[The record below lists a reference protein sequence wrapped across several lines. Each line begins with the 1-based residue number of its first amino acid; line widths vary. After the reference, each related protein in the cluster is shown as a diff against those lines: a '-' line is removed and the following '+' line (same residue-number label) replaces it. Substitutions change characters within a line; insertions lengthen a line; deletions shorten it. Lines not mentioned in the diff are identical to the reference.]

1 MENQEDEYD
10 DANRVGV
17 PIVPA
22 VHSSNTEH
30 VRMAECIIPNSV
42 ESPRFQN
49 DVAIEGKA
57 DEMMNQSL
65 QAHLQNMNL

>member
-1 MENQEDEYD
+1 MEPSRSCSDMENQEDEYE

-22 VHSSNTEH
+22 IHNSNNDH
-30 VRMAECIIPNSV
+30 ARMADSIMPNNV

-49 DVAIEGKA
+49 EVAIEGKA

-65 QAHLQNMNL
+65 